1 MQKSECLLFK
11 EDSEQIK
18 NYDNEESIPQE
29 DLVTVT
35 INFRLIVRD
44 TGIGIKKDNL
54 RKLFQHFGKLTEGQ
68 SQNKFGVGLGLTIC
82 SDLVKAFGGTIEVE
96 SEEEA

>member
-1 MQKSECLLFK
+1 M
-11 EDSEQIK
+11 
-18 NYDNEESIPQE
+18 
-29 DLVTVT
+29 
-35 INFRLIVRD
+35 
-44 TGIGIKKDNL
+44 

-96 SEEEA
+96 SEEEKGTDFIILLTSKCRIPLKEYSKAMRRKINFESKES